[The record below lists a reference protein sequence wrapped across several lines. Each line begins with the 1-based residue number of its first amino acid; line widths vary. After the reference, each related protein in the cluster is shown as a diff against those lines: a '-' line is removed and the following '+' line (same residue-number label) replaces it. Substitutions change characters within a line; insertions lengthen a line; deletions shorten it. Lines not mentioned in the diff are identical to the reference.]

1 MRRHHQEDCCRL
13 PPPLNIIHIT
23 LTCTVQVR
31 IDHIDPFL
39 FLLVFFLPV
48 QAALI
53 AGSRNRKCKR
63 RQFCG
68 FLPSC
73 GPSIIVLSDSPSR
86 HLYSFPPYKQR
97 LLEEGRFIE
106 RRFLFLPARLSTEHR
121 DRGLYISNGYLPPYT
136 LSYSPMQTL
145 ITWYKTSLGTVW
157 ISSRLVSTHFR
168 LSFAKEATS
177 GSYLGFV
184 R

>member
-1 MRRHHQEDCCRL
+1 MHT
-13 PPPLNIIHIT
+13 IHT
-23 LTCTVQVR
+23 YCSNLHGTSS
-31 IDHIDPFL
+31 
-39 FLLVFFLPV
+39 LLVFFLPV
-48 QAALI
+48 QATLI
-53 AGSRNRKCKR
+53 AVSRNRKCKR

-73 GPSIIVLSDSPSR
+73 GPSIIVVPDPPSH
-86 HLYSFPPYKQR
+86 HLCSFPPCKQR

-106 RRFLFLPARLSTEHR
+106 RRFLFLPARSSTEHR

-136 LSYSPMQTL
+136 PSYSPMQKTL
-145 ITWYKTSLGTVW
+145 ITSYKTSLGTVW
-157 ISSRLVSTHFR
+157 ISSRLVSTHLR
-168 LSFAKEATS
+168 LSSAKEATS